1 MIKFLRM
8 GLVLALPMILAMASK
23 DLRAEHDATT
33 QSQETLEENI
43 HHYLLSHPEVIIE
56 VLDILRAERE
66 VGAAERANQTLAD
79 QHEAIF
85 NDPTSPVG
93 GNPDGDVTIVEF
105 FDYFCGYCKR
115 VIPVLVQ
122 AMDDDPG
129 IRLVYKEFPILGPES
144 VVAARIALA
153 AHRQAPEK
161 YQGFHVAM
169 MTSRPRLN
177 EANAL
182 SLAGKF
188 GFDIERL
195 KADMKSPDIERILAD
210 NNALAEKLGIQ
221 GTPGFV
227 IGDQIIPGAVDLQ
240 TLLELIA
247 EARQS

>member
-1 MIKFLRM
+1 
-8 GLVLALPMILAMASK
+8 
-23 DLRAEHDATT
+23 
-33 QSQETLEENI
+33 
-43 HHYLLSHPEVIIE
+43 
-56 VLDILRAERE
+56 
-66 VGAAERANQTLAD
+66 
-79 QHEAIF
+79 
-85 NDPTSPVG
+85 
-93 GNPDGDVTIVEF
+93 
-105 FDYFCGYCKR
+105 
-115 VIPVLVQ
+115 
-122 AMDDDPG
+122 
-129 IRLVYKEFPILGPES
+129 
-144 VVAARIALA
+144 
-153 AHRQAPEK
+153 
-161 YQGFHVAM
+161 HVAM